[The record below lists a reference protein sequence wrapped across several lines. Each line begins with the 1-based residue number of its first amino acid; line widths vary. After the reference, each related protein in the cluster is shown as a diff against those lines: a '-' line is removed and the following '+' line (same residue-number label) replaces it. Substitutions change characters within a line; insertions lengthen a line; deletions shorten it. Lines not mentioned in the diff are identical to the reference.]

1 MGLKRQTG
9 GTLAG
14 LIIGL
19 ALGLAIATAVA
30 FYVNKAPVPF
40 VDPPPRP
47 SDRGVVDPDR
57 APDPNA
63 GLLQGRNAPAGGP
76 PQGVPGSP
84 PLPESERALAAL
96 EDRPGA
102 PAATSP
108 APVTPSAQVADGS
121 SYLLQI
127 GAFKRA
133 EEAEALRARVAL
145 TGFEVSV
152 VQADIDGATW
162 HRVRLGPFARLD
174 DLNRARARLAEA
186 GIEGSVIR
194 QAAAKPAGTP

>member
-1 MGLKRQTG
+1 MSRQRQTG

-19 ALGLAIATAVA
+19 ALGLAVATAVA

-63 GLLQGRNAPAGGP
+63 GLLQGRNAPAGEP
-76 PQGVPGSP
+76 PQGLPGSP

-102 PAATSP
+102 AAPANAPAVPAAP
-108 APVTPSAQVADGS
+108 AADGS

-133 EEAEALRARVAL
+133 EEAEVLRARVAL

-152 VQADIDGATW
+152 VQANIDGATW